1 MALQIRQR
9 SAGRYA
15 QQVNSGAGKEI
26 YQKAL
31 AFYNDSR
38 FDDANPLI
46 HRYLN
51 QHPSDVDAVNLAGLI
66 DHQTGK
72 LETATEWL
80 QSAIRMSPQN
90 PCFHNNLGV
99 VFKDSGDI
107 ETAISSF
114 KTALDLNPDYVEAAY
129 NLGVVCQLQ
138 GELTQATRWYEYVL
152 SRDPNHYRAFTNQL
166 AIYKDQGEIQ
176 KAVDGFIK
184 AIQMDHENRFVHSN
198 LLLCLGYL
206 TDIQPQE
213 VFNYHQAWAKRYA
226 HASIRADKD
235 YPNARTLNR
244 RIRVGYLSP
253 DFRSH
258 SVAFFTQPL
267 LYRHHREQFEV
278 YCYSDVQKPDEVTRL
293 MMTTADHWRD
303 ILRKTDDEVFKWIQ
317 DDRID
322 ILVDLTGHTA
332 NNRMK
337 LFSRKPAPVQVSYLG
352 YPNTTGLTTMDYRI
366 TDDQADPEGVTDS
379 YYTERLVR
387 LPGGFLCYQAPT
399 PTPDVSE
406 APVLSNGH
414 VTFGSFNNRA
424 KINPSVIAAW
434 SALLL
439 QVPNSRLILK
449 SSIVSDE
456 EARAH
461 LLSQF
466 VQHGVEASRVEVTPY
481 LPFQEHMKLYQRVDI
496 ALDTFP
502 YNGTTTTCEALWMGI
517 PVITLSGETHAS
529 RVGASILHH
538 VGLPEGITAS
548 ETEYI
553 ETAKALAGDVNWLC
567 QQRRTLR
574 LKMLSSSLM
583 NQNAFIA
590 KLESAYLSMWEN
602 WCAAR
607 IADENDGAGGRTVH
621 IHGNIAIRVP
631 DSLDELGTYTLLEQ
645 EDAFEDEIRF
655 VRAFLKPGMK
665 IADIGAGY
673 GVYTVTA
680 GRQIGSSGSVWAI
693 EPNRLQAAYL
703 SRSIHMNQ
711 LDHVTVI
718 PYVGPDAVFLK
729 TVSDRAVFT
738 GLDAGID
745 ARVMEPDID
754 FMHIDAENLYDDL
767 ILQGTHFFRTGSP
780 LIQYKIKYDDY
791 KLDIISRFQELGYQ
805 PYRLVPGLNVLTP
818 FQIQEK
824 LDAFQLNL
832 FSCKPDRAELL
843 SRDGFLAGV
852 EENTPMSS
860 QVSVDFWKT
869 YLRGFSYMQRFLAV
883 WEQYEQNHTGDPAW
897 MMYQQA
903 LCLYAMS
910 QSSEYGASVR
920 YNALVSAHAA
930 MINLLR
936 NNATPA
942 RILSTVR
949 MALDLGYRETAVNIL
964 NHLLGPSMASER
976 LTVDE
981 PFLPLSIQM
990 ASDDPGDEPIQWVY
1004 YSALEARER
1013 YRSFSSYFTGKGSL
1027 LNLEAMR
1034 AYPYFS
1040 PEMDRRIHLIQER
1053 FGSVE
1058 NGADLAMP
1066 LMDIIQQ
1073 AGAGSASFK
1082 DVGGHVAHGR

>member
-9 SAGRYA
+9 SSGRYHTP
-15 QQVNSGAGKEI
+15 VDSGNDKEL

-31 AFYNDSR
+31 SLYNAGR
-38 FDDANPLI
+38 FNDADPLTQS
-46 HRYLN
+46 YLDR
-51 QHPSDVDAVNLAGLI
+51 HPADVDAVNLAGLI
-66 DHQTGK
+66 DHQTGR
-72 LETATEWL
+72 LETAAKWL

-107 ETAISSF
+107 EAAISSF

-152 SRDPNHYRAFTNQL
+152 SRDPNHYRTFTNQL

-184 AIQMDHENRFVHSN
+184 AIQMDHENLFVYSN

-206 TDIQPQE
+206 TGIQPQE
-213 VFNYHQAWAKRYA
+213 VFDYHLEWAKRYA
-226 HASIRADKD
+226 SAPFCAARN
-235 YPNARTLNR
+235 YPNSRTLNR
-244 RIRVGYLSP
+244 RIRIGYLSP
-253 DFRSH
+253 DYRTH
-258 SVAFFTQPL
+258 SVAFFIQPA

-366 TDDQADPEGVTDS
+366 TDDQADPEGVADS
-379 YYTERLVR
+379 YYTERLIR

-406 APVLSNGH
+406 APILSNGH

-424 KINPSVIAAW
+424 KINASVIAAW

-439 QVPNSRLILK
+439 QVPDSRLILK

-466 VQHGVEASRVEVTPY
+466 VQHGVEASRIEVTPY

-517 PVITLSGETHAS
+517 PVITLSGGTHAS
-529 RVGASILHH
+529 RVGASILHQ

-548 ETEYI
+548 ESKYI
-553 ETAKALAGDVNWLC
+553 ETAKALATDVNWLC
-567 QQRRTLR
+567 QQRKMLR

-583 NQNAFIA
+583 DQNAFIV
-590 KLESAYLSMWEN
+590 KLESAYRSMWEN
-602 WCAAR
+602 WCEAR
-607 IADENDGAGGRTVH
+607 VADENDGAGGRTVH
-621 IHGNIAIRVP
+621 IHGDIAIHVP

-645 EDAFEDEIRF
+645 EDTFEEEIHF
-655 VRAFLKPGMK
+655 VRALLKPGMK
-665 IADIGAGY
+665 VVDIGAGY
-673 GVYTVTA
+673 GAYTLTA
-680 GRQIGSSGSVWAI
+680 GRHVATVGKVWAV
-693 EPNRLQAAYL
+693 EPDRLRAAYL
-703 SRSIHMNQ
+703 NRSVQMNG
-711 LDHVTVI
+711 LDHVAVI
-718 PYVGPDAVFLK
+718 PYIAPDADFLK
-729 TVSDRAVFT
+729 MFAEHAVFT

-745 ARVMEPDID
+745 AHVMEPDID
-754 FMHIDAENLYDDL
+754 FMRIDAENLYDDL
-767 ILQGTHFFRTGSP
+767 LSQGTHFFRTASP

-791 KLDIISRFQELGYQ
+791 KLDIISQLQELGYQ

-818 FQIQEK
+818 FHIQEK

-843 SRDGFLAGV
+843 SQNGFLTGV
-852 EENTPMSS
+852 EENAPISS
-860 QVSVDFWKT
+860 QVSMDFWKT
-869 YLRGFSYMQRFLAV
+869 YLRGFPYTRRFLAA
-883 WEQYEQNHTGDPAW
+883 WEQYERSHAGDAAW

-903 LCLYAMS
+903 LSLYAVS

-920 YNALVSAHAA
+920 YNALVNAHTA

-936 NNATPA
+936 NNATSA

-949 MALDLGYRETAVNIL
+949 ITLDLGYRETAVTIL
-964 NHLLGPSMASER
+964 NHLLGPFMASER

-981 PFLPLSIQM
+981 PFLPLSIRM
-990 ASDDPGDEPIQWVY
+990 ASDDPGDEPVRWAY

-1027 LNLEAMR
+1027 FNLEAMR

-1040 PEMDRRIHLIQER
+1040 PEMDRRMRLIQER
-1053 FGSVE
+1053 FGNVE
-1058 NGADLAMP
+1058 NGAGLVLPM
-1066 LMDIIQQ
+1066 MDIFQQ
-1073 AGAGSASFK
+1073 AGASPANFK
-1082 DVGGHVAHGR
+1082 NVGVHVAHGR